1 MPRLLLCLLALI
13 GVLATNARA
22 QNPPLSLQVSCGST
36 ATYSASTNGKTKIV
50 TGISGRAAH
59 ICRYVVVW
67 GGTATVSLGTGTGTD
82 CGTTYTAITPAY
94 SGAATSPAFVDGAD
108 YFQGLQTVSG
118 EDLCVN
124 TSAGVA
130 IQVMV
135 YYTVW

>member
-1 MPRLLLCLLALI
+1 MLRLILLCLVLVGL
-13 GVLATNARA
+13 LATNARA
-22 QNPPLSLQVSCGST
+22 QNPPQSLQVSCGSI
-36 ATYSASTNGKTKIV
+36 ASYSASTSGKTKIV
-50 TGISGRAAH
+50 TGISGRGVH
-59 ICRYVVVW
+59 ICRYVIVW

-94 SGAATSPAFVDGAD
+94 SGAATSPALVDGAD
-108 YFQGLQTVSG
+108 YFQGLQTASS

-135 YYTVW
+135 YYSVW